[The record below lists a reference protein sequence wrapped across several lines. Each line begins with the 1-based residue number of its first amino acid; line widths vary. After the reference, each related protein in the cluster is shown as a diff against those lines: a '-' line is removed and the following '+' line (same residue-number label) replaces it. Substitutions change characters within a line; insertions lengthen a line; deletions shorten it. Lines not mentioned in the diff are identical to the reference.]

1 MAIAAYSTMG
11 FLGMAGL
18 TAGLF
23 TEKLAVITVVV
34 GFASFGLYPIIAT
47 AIELGCELVYPIG
60 EATAAGTMLAGGQIT
75 SFFVGI
81 IGS

>member
-1 MAIAAYSTMG
+1 MAIAAYSIMG

-18 TAGLF
+18 TAGLY
-23 TEKLAVITVVV
+23 TEKLAVITAVV

-60 EATAAGTMLAGGQIT
+60 EATSAGTMLAGGQIT

-81 IGS
+81 LTS